1 MYSMALAR
9 PQILALNKDK
19 NGKLTRKV
27 SQKRP
32 LNIYIYNKFLV
43 IDLKN
48 HTEGMM
54 LV

>member
-1 MYSMALAR
+1 MALAR

-32 LNIYIYNKFLV
+32 LYIYNKFLV